1 MLISWDWLSQYIRV
15 ESTPEEVAARL
26 MFSGLNLES
35 VEVVG
40 ADTRIDLEVTSNRPD
55 CLSHIGVAR
64 EVAALFGG
72 TVTEPVSNPTE
83 TGPDVATL
91 TSVALET
98 PDLCPRYVARVI
110 RGVKVGPSPGWLVK
124 RLETVGLRSV
134 NNIVDITNYVLLE
147 FGQPLHA
154 FDFDL
159 LGEQRIVV
167 RRARAGEKIAAI
179 DQKTYELS
187 PDMCVIAD
195 ATRPVAIAGV
205 MGGAETEIGP
215 GTKNVLLEVADF
227 VNTSV
232 RATARKLGLHS
243 DSSHRFER
251 GIDRSRM
258 NATSRRA
265 CELILEMAGGELCRG
280 AIVVGP
286 GHVPE
291 RPITTLRHAR
301 IAKLLGIEIPPTEVT
316 RILTALGLEP
326 VTEPTP
332 AAGTSVW
339 RAPAWRKDL
348 TREIDLIEEVAR
360 VHGYHH
366 IPEDVVVPL
375 ALSQATARDR
385 TIDRLSTVLVGA
397 GMFEAVTL
405 SFVSPEMNLLVRP
418 WTDAAPMAVDHST
431 RRRENALRQSLLPRL
446 LEVRRANERH
456 GNFGADVFEF
466 SRVFLADDPA
476 VAGSQPELLGI
487 VGGKTFGD
495 LKGLLA
501 ALADSVRHGLT
512 MRAEPADIPGLAPGR
527 AAKLILEGG
536 DGSVVSDWG
545 VMGEIAPEVR
555 AALELRDTV
564 LVAEVRLDPLVAALD
579 TAPKHKPIPAFPG
592 MDRDIN
598 LVLDESVAWDALDR
612 AVREAAGPLLDEV
625 RFDSQY
631 RGTQIP
637 PEKKSYVFRLVYRS
651 ADRTLTADE
660 VDAAQ
665 KRVVA
670 ACAEKLGAVQR

>member
-15 ESTPEEVAARL
+15 AATPEEVAARL

-35 VEVVG
+35 VDVVG
-40 ADTRIDLEVTSNRPD
+40 NDTRIDLEVTSNRPD

-72 TVTEPVSNPTE
+72 SVSAPVSLPHE
-83 TGPDVATL
+83 TGPEVASL
-91 TSVALET
+91 TSVTLET

-110 RGVKVGPSPGWLVK
+110 RGVKVGPSPEWLVK
-124 RLETVGLRSV
+124 RLETVGLRSI
-134 NNIVDITNYVLLE
+134 NNVVDITNYVLLE
-147 FGQPLHA
+147 CGQPLHA
-154 FDFDL
+154 FDLDL
-159 LGEQRIVV
+159 LKEQRIVV
-167 RRARAGEKIAAI
+167 RRARAGEKILAI

-195 ATRPVAIAGV
+195 GVRPVAIGGV
-205 MGGAETEIGP
+205 MGGAETEIGAT
-215 GTKNVLLEVADF
+215 TKNVLIEVADF
-227 VNTSV
+227 LNTSI

-258 NATSRRA
+258 NDASRRA
-265 CELILEMAGGELCRG
+265 CELILQLAGGELCQG

-291 RPITTLRHAR
+291 RAVVTLRHER
-301 IAKLLGIEIPPTEVT
+301 IARLLGIEIAPDEAA

-326 VTEPTP
+326 VLDNTLAT
-332 AAGTSVW
+332 GTTAW

-385 TIDRLSTVLVGA
+385 TIERLSAVLAGA
-397 GMFEAVTL
+397 GMFEAVTV
-405 SFVSPEMNLLVRP
+405 SFVSPEMNGLVRP
-418 WTDAAPMAVDHST
+418 WTDAVPLSVDHST

-456 GNFGADVFEF
+456 GTHGAEVFEF
-466 SRVFLADDPA
+466 SRVFLSDDPA
-476 VAGSQPELLGI
+476 KAGSQPELLGI
-487 VGGKTFGD
+487 VGGKSFGE
-495 LKGLLA
+495 LKGLLV
-501 ALADSVRHGLT
+501 ALADSVRHGMT
-512 MRAEPADIPGLAPGR
+512 VEAVPADVTGFVPGR
-527 AAKLILEGG
+527 AAWVTL
-536 DGSVVSDWG
+536 DGQVWG
-545 VMGEIAPEVR
+545 VLGEIASEVR
-555 AALELRDTV
+555 TALELRDTAF
-564 LVAEVRLDPLVAALD
+564 VAELRLDPLIESLD
-579 TAPKHKPIPAFPG
+579 TAPKYQPIPEFPG

-598 LVLDESVAWDALDR
+598 FVLDEAVTWSTLANT
-612 AVREAAGPLLDEV
+612 VREAAGPLLEGL
-625 RFDSQY
+625 RFDSEF
-631 RGTQIP
+631 RGSQIP
-637 PEKKSYVFRLVYRS
+637 RDKKSYVFRLVYRS
-651 ADRTLTADE
+651 LERTLTADE

-665 KRVVA
+665 QRVVA